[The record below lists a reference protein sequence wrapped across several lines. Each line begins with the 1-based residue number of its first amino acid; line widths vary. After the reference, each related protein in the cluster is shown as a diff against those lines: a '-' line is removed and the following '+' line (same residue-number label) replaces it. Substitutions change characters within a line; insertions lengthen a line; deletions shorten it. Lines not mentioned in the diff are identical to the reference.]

1 MLDLNDLQ
9 RLVGALCSDDLA
21 PQAGQ
26 LGWSLQRLVAR
37 AGALGD
43 AARAELGCAASELQP
58 TVLALLASATGS
70 THLEARVLRDVTTLC
85 RRLSTT
91 LDHVGAHPGAERL
104 PADRLRVS
112 YARVDL
118 AAALARAGA
127 CFDDLAAS
135 RRIAFEVSVPD
146 ELMVEVDLGKVE
158 LAIGNALFNAFK
170 YAPEGGVVRCVVSLD
185 ELLDDVVVSIEDNGP
200 SVPTTQLDAIFD
212 RAREADRSV
221 AIRIDS
227 VRLSLG
233 LSRDV
238 VALHGG
244 TLDTVPTGNGHAL
257 FEVRLPRRAPR
268 GAQVSEHAPAPASWL
283 SDVAE
288 LAAAELRA
296 EAELGG
302 RPVATDGRPLVL
314 VIEDSRALNRVVVG
328 CLEPTYATAS
338 AFDGATGIELALA
351 LRPDLVI
358 VDLALPKIDGEVVI
372 RTLRGQE
379 GFECCILAM
388 TGSRNDPQILRLLD
402 AGVEDYLAKPFL
414 LAELRARA
422 TRLLATKKTQ
432 DVLSDT
438 IGQRDTDL
446 IALAN
451 EVAETH
457 HNLERAYVDLEAAR
471 ERAER
476 MSEMK
481 SNFLRI
487 MSHELKTPVTAMR
500 LQLSVLANDPG
511 VEHTPVLDRGL
522 ERIARSTSRLLHL
535 VDTTLEWA
543 RVEDGRCRPEVEP
556 FDLVELVEDVVAEL
570 EIHARVRQLEL
581 HVEAPQPRPA
591 LLHSDRRI
599 VRLVLINLVEHAIW
613 VSDDARL
620 AVRVVESERGLQ
632 VHVHDAAPVMS
643 PEQRA
648 EVFDPLKQT
657 RDFHRRSGAGSGL
670 GVYAVRDIARAVG
683 GEIRWQDGGGT
694 GNVFVF
700 DVPALQAGPEAE
712 RADVERRP
720 ERRMGRGMAG

>member
-26 LGWSLQRLVAR
+26 LGWSIQRLVAR
-37 AGALGD
+37 AGALEARAREEFGRATAGVQPMLRALLD
-43 AARAELGCAASELQP
+43 AATQSKPLDARA
-58 TVLALLASATGS
+58 
-70 THLEARVLRDVTTLC
+70 LRDLHTLC

-91 LDHVGAHPGAERL
+91 LDHSSAHPGD
-104 PADRLRVS
+104 DRLDAEGLRVA

-118 AAALARAGA
+118 AAALRRAGE
-127 CFDDLAAS
+127 CFEALAAH

-146 ELMVEVDLGKVE
+146 ELIAEVDLGKIE

-200 SVPTTQLDAIFD
+200 GVPATQLDAIFD
-212 RAREADRSV
+212 RTREADRSV
-221 AIRIDS
+221 AIRIES

-238 VALHGG
+238 VSVHGG
-244 TLDTVPTGNGHAL
+244 TLDTVPTRNGHAL

-268 GAQVSEHAPAPASWL
+268 GMPVSEEPSPETSLLA
-283 SDVAE
+283 DVAA
-288 LAAAELRA
+288 LAASELRA

-302 RPVATDGRPLVL
+302 RPVAMDGRPLVL

-338 AFDGATGIELALA
+338 AFDGAAGIELALA

-372 RTLRGQE
+372 RTLRGQAD
-379 GFECCILAM
+379 FECSILAM
-388 TGSRNDPQILRLLD
+388 TGSRNDPQILRLLE

-422 TRLLATKKTQ
+422 SRLLATKKTH
-432 DVLSDT
+432 DVLSKT

-457 HNLERAYVDLEAAR
+457 HNLERANVDLEAAR

-500 LQLSVLANDPG
+500 LQLSVLANDPS

-535 VDTTLEWA
+535 VDTVLEWA
-543 RVEDGRCRPEVEP
+543 RVGDGRCRPEVEA
-556 FDLVELVEDVVAEL
+556 FDLVALVEEVAAEL

-581 HVEAPQPRPA
+581 RVEASQPRPA
-591 LLHSDRRI
+591 KLHSDRRI
-599 VRLVLINLVEHAIW
+599 VRLVIINLLEHAIW
-613 VSDDARL
+613 VSDDARIDIRI
-620 AVRVVESERGLQ
+620 VPSERGLQ
-632 VHVHDAAPVMS
+632 VHVKDAAPVMT

-683 GEIRWQDGGGT
+683 GEIRWQDAGS

-700 DVPALQAGPEAE
+700 DVPALHASTEAE
-712 RADVERRP
+712 PAAPKRRP
-720 ERRMGRGMAG
+720 ERRIGTGTAG

>member
-9 RLVGALCSDDLA
+9 RLVGALCGDRLA
-21 PQAGQ
+21 PQVGQ
-26 LGWSLQRLVAR
+26 LGWTIQRLSAR
-37 AGALGD
+37 VDALD
-43 AARAELGCAASELQP
+43 ESARAEFGRGTVDLQP
-58 TVLALLASATGS
+58 TVHALLESAANS
-70 THLEARVLRDVTTLC
+70 QRLEAREVRDLTTLS
-85 RRLSTT
+85 RRLAATI
-91 LDHVGAHPGAERL
+91 DNVGGHPGN
-104 PADRLRVS
+104 DRLNGDALRMD
-112 YARVDL
+112 YAKVDF
-118 AAALARAGA
+118 ANALRRAGDRFA
-127 CFDDLAAS
+127 ELALQ
-135 RRIAFEVSVPD
+135 RGIHYEVSVPD
-146 ELMVEVDLGKVE
+146 ELFAEVDLRKVE

-170 YAPEGGVVRCVVSLD
+170 YVPEGGVVRCIASVD
-185 ELLDDVVVSIEDNGP
+185 DLLEDVVVSIEDNGP
-200 SVPTTQLDAIFD
+200 SVPTAQLDSIFD
-212 RAREADRSV
+212 RTREADRSV
-221 AIRIDS
+221 AIRIGS

-238 VALHGG
+238 ISLHGG
-244 TLDTVPTGNGHAL
+244 TLDTVPTRDGHAL
-257 FEVRLPRRAPR
+257 FDVRLPMRAPR
-268 GAQVSEHAPAPASWL
+268 AATVRDHAPAPAEWL
-283 SDVAE
+283 GDVAT
-288 LAAAELRA
+288 LAANELRA
-296 EAELGG
+296 EAELGA

-314 VIEDSRALNRVVVG
+314 VIEDSRALNRVVVNS
-328 CLEPTYATAS
+328 LEPAYATAS

-379 GFECCILAM
+379 GFDCKILAV
-388 TGSRNDPQILRLLD
+388 TGSRNDPQILRLLE
-402 AGVEDYLAKPFL
+402 AGVEDFLAKPFL

-422 TRLLATKKTQ
+422 SRLLSAKKTH
-432 DVLSDT
+432 DVLSEA

-500 LQLSVLANDPG
+500 LQLSVLANDTG

-535 VDTTLEWA
+535 VDTVLEWA

-556 FDLVELVEDVVAEL
+556 FDLVDLVEDVAAEVD
-570 EIHARVRQLEL
+570 IHARVRQLEL
-581 HVEAPQPRPA
+581 RVESPTPRPA
-591 LLHSDRRI
+591 LLGNDRRL
-599 VRLVLINLVEHAIW
+599 VRLVVINLLEHAIW
-613 VSDDARL
+613 VSDDATIDIRVL
-620 AVRVVESERGLQ
+620 ATETGLQ
-632 VHVHDAAPVMS
+632 VRVRDAAPVMT

-670 GVYAVRDIARAVG
+670 GVYVVRDIARAIG
-683 GEIRWQDGGGT
+683 GDIRWQDGGGS

-700 DVPALQAGPEAE
+700 DVPALPVRPEAE
-712 RADVERRP
+712 RAEPWRRP
-720 ERRMGRGMAG
+720 ERRMPPGMAS